1 MTEFGTRKCATLSIK
16 KEKIVVS
23 MGIKLPDGEI
33 MKSLK
38 EAEKYMYLSIIQA
51 NQVKHT
57 KKKKRL
63 KESISL
69 V

>member
-1 MTEFGTRKCATLSIK
+1 
-16 KEKIVVS
+16 

-57 KKKKRL
+57 KKKKKVKREYFL
-63 KESISL
+63 SVREMLEIKVNEENFIKRI
-69 V
+69 